1 MKIRYFDLGTCKCQ
15 ELIFMKDF
23 LPTFVNDYE
32 IHGFEGVPTIFDKF
46 KQKYSKYLDEK
57 THMHNLIISDQH
69 NTMKKIYYAPN
80 TVGNSIHQSKK
91 NVQSDKYWTVPS
103 VRFSHWLKDNNIDL
117 KDSFN
122 IVKINIEGAEWEF
135 FNDIVDNNIK
145 NDIDIICGTGHDVIK
160 IKDFVENGIVEKYY
174 KLLEDNNIHLHK
186 WNVGFLWGYESQRVD
201 IVKLIKEK
209 YNKKIS

>member
-1 MKIRYFDLGTCKCQ
+1 MKIRYFDLGTCKCK
-15 ELIFMKDF
+15 ELIFMKEF

-32 IHGFEGVPTIFDKF
+32 IHGFEGVPTIFDKY
-46 KQKYSKYLDEK
+46 KQKHSKYLDEK
-57 THMHNLIISDQH
+57 THMYNLIISDQH

-80 TVGNSIHQSKK
+80 LVGNSIHQSKK
-91 NVQSDKYWTVPS
+91 NVQPDNYWTVPS

-135 FNDIVDNNIK
+135 FNDIIDNNVK
-145 NDIDIICGTGHDVIK
+145 NDIDIICGTGHDVEK
-160 IKDFVENGIVEKYY
+160 IKDFVENGTVEKYY
-174 KLLEDNNIHLHK
+174 KLLEDNDIHLHK
-186 WNVGFLWGYESQRVD
+186 WVVEKLWGYESQRVD
-201 IVKLIKEK
+201 IVKLIKDK